1 MLDLERNEQILAILK
16 ENKAC
21 TVYELSQKLFV
32 SESTIRRDLSR
43 MEQKGLVTRTFGGAI
58 LKSNPIMEDTSF
70 FLREKENLQ
79 DKRALVKEAL
89 PFIQDNMAIFVDS
102 STTCLQM
109 ATMLNEFSDL
119 IIITNGLALANELVT
134 KTRHHVTLL
143 GGDIQPAANSCLGS
157 YAEAMVSEFHAA
169 LCILSTSGADAEFGF
184 SEHRKDQAALKRLM
198 IKNADQTIVLV
209 DKKKIGKKCLAKTVG
224 IDKVQAV
231 ITSGKVPDSFRQV
244 APETQFIEVA

>member
-1 MLDLERNEQILAILK
+1 MLDLERNEQILAILR

-89 PFIQDNMAIFVDS
+89 PFIQNNMAIFVDS

-119 IIITNGLALANELVT
+119 II
-134 KTRHHVTLL
+134 KRFK
-143 GGDIQPAANSCLGS
+143 AA
-157 YAEAMVSEFHAA
+157 
-169 LCILSTSGADAEFGF
+169 
-184 SEHRKDQAALKRLM
+184 
-198 IKNADQTIVLV
+198 
-209 DKKKIGKKCLAKTVG
+209 
-224 IDKVQAV
+224 
-231 ITSGKVPDSFRQV
+231 
-244 APETQFIEVA
+244 